1 LDWLFVA
8 ALGILW
14 VAFMLP
20 GDRRRHSPEKSI
32 EGFEHDMEVLADT
45 GSPQGR
51 WIVVPKKATPF
62 LGSRRRQIARTRER
76 RRRVFVFL
84 LESIGITFLI
94 GVVPPLRAVWMMT
107 LLLGGLL
114 VAYVFL
120 LISLRDLENPPAKT
134 VGEAAD
140 EVAAPAGQEAAR
152 FRTARGYATA
162 GTGARYVAEGRS
174 RSPRP
179 VYNGLGS
186 FGESDRVHVVV
197 RSAHELNVARA

>member
-14 VAFMLP
+14 VAFLLP
-20 GDRRRHSPEKSI
+20 RDRRRHSPERSV

-45 GSPQGR
+45 ETPQGR
-51 WIVVPKKATPF
+51 WIVVPKKGTPF
-62 LGSRRRQIARTRER
+62 LGSRRRKMARTRER

-94 GVVPPLRAVWMMT
+94 GAVPPLREVWMLT
-107 LLLGGLL
+107 ILLVGLL

-120 LISLRDLENPPAKT
+120 LISLRNVETPRPKST
-134 VGEAAD
+134 SEAVD
-140 EVAAPAGQEAAR
+140 EVAAAPPGREAAR
-152 FRTARGYATA
+152 F
-162 GTGARYVAEGRS
+162 RYVAEGRS

-179 VYNGLGS
+179 AYNGLGS
-186 FGESDRVHVVV
+186 LGESDRVHVVV
-197 RSAHELNVARA
+197 RSARELNVARA